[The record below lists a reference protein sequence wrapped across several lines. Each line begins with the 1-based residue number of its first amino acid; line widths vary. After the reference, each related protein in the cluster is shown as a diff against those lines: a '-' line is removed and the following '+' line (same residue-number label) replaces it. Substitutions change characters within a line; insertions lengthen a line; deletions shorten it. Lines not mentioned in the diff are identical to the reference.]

1 MISVKK
7 INDPSELQT
16 VFDIRQKVFVEE
28 QNVPQEE
35 EYDEFEETSVHYL
48 ATYNSKPAG
57 VARWRE
63 TDKGIKLERF
73 AVLPEFRN
81 KEVGG
86 YILKQVLADVLPLHP
101 GKTIYLHAQ
110 VPAMNFYAR
119 YGFKKVGEMFS
130 ECDIEHF
137 KMVLCPPTQQ
147 LKTGV
152 GFFCQLG

>member
-7 INDPSELQT
+7 IDNPAELQT

-28 QNVPQEE
+28 QNVPREE
-35 EYDEFEETSVHYL
+35 EYDEFEETSTHYL
-48 ATYNSKPAG
+48 ATYNGEPAG

-63 TDKGIKLERF
+63 TDKGVKLERF

-86 YILKQVLADVLPLHP
+86 YILKQVLADVLSLHA
-101 GKTIYLHAQ
+101 GKNIYLHAQ

-119 YGFKKVGEMFS
+119 HGFEKVGEMFS

-137 KMVLCPPTQQ
+137 KMVL
-147 LKTGV
+147 
-152 GFFCQLG
+152 